1 MDFTF
6 TLEQEA
12 LRKDIL
18 DFIKKEVP
26 PGIED
31 NDDSD
36 EAWAFAKAFAKK
48 LAQRRWLTIGWPKE
62 YGGGGYGKIEQQIL
76 LETLAYNRALFYSI
90 AHQGITHIGPTI
102 MIIGTEEQKQRFLPR
117 ISSGDLIVNNG
128 LSEPEAG
135 SDLAG
140 LKTRAV
146 RQGDEYILNGQK
158 TFQSGGHHAD
168 WIRLAVRTDPSLG
181 RHGGISLFMCDLH
194 SPGVTISRQR
204 AIWEGDQM
212 GQSDIFFDDVKVP
225 ASNMLGEE
233 NKGWYYLMTGL
244 ALERGYIAMT
254 AQVQRTFDDF
264 VSFCKEARYN
274 GQPLSKDPLV
284 RYKLAESAADLK
296 AWYHLAWRVIWMC
309 EEEILPNIESGTQWV
324 FGKEARRR
332 FAENAMEIMG
342 MYGQLERGSKWA
354 PLEGRIELLYRWS
367 IESHGGGTG
376 DIIKTVMATRGLGLP
391 R

>member
-1 MDFTF
+1 MNFTF

-12 LRKDIL
+12 LRKEIL

-31 NDDSD
+31 SDDSD
-36 EAWAFAKAFAKK
+36 ETWAFARAFAKRF
-48 LAQRRWLTIGWPKE
+48 AQRRWLTIGWPKE

-76 LETLAYNRALFYSI
+76 IEALAYNRALFYSF

-117 ISSGDLIVNNG
+117 ISSGDMIVNNG

-135 SDLAG
+135 SDIAN

-158 TFQSGGHHAD
+158 TYQSGGHHAD

-181 RHGGISLFMCDLH
+181 RHGGISLLMCDLR

-212 GQSDIFFDDVKVP
+212 GQSDIFFDDV
-225 ASNMLGEE
+225 
-233 NKGWYYLMTGL
+233 
-244 ALERGYIAMT
+244 
-254 AQVQRTFDDF
+254 
-264 VSFCKEARYN
+264 
-274 GQPLSKDPLV
+274 
-284 RYKLAESAADLK
+284 
-296 AWYHLAWRVIWMC
+296 
-309 EEEILPNIESGTQWV
+309 
-324 FGKEARRR
+324 
-332 FAENAMEIMG
+332 
-342 MYGQLERGSKWA
+342 
-354 PLEGRIELLYRWS
+354 
-367 IESHGGGTG
+367 
-376 DIIKTVMATRGLGLP
+376 
-391 R
+391 